1 MNYIDPLAKLMGEWS
16 WNITVYS
23 ILLRVIIPFIFAFY
37 VGCERSTKGHTAGL
51 KTFILLSLAST
62 SCMIIDRSLQLTF
75 PICSAGAVIGS
86 AMLGGNSIL
95 FGAKNQIKGLTT
107 SAWLWTCS
115 IFGLLFGAGLYT
127 VALILAAVY
136 IVILQ
141 FFPALEK
148 YLKQRS
154 NHFELH
160 LELRNKND
168 LQAFMT
174 TLRELG
180 MRIDD
185 VELNSAFI
193 NSRLS
198 VYAIKL
204 TIESKELKKY
214 KTHDEIIEALR
225 SIDYIHYIEEK

>member
-1 MNYIDPLAKLMGEWS
+1 MYDHRQIVAAHVPD
-16 WNITVYS
+16 
-23 ILLRVIIPFIFAFY
+23 
-37 VGCERSTKGHTAGL
+37 
-51 KTFILLSLAST
+51 
-62 SCMIIDRSLQLTF
+62 
-75 PICSAGAVIGS
+75 
-86 AMLGGNSIL
+86 L
-95 FGAKNQIKGLTT
+95 FGGGGYRLCDAWRQLHIVRRKNQIKGLTT

-185 VELNSAFI
+185 VEFNSAFI
-193 NSRLS
+193 NSGLS